1 MTTLFDVALPV
12 AEIVHVPHRG
22 IASASGS
29 TTTLV
34 DAVRVTQNG
43 YFNGGTM
50 FIISG
55 ASAGKFSRISG
66 YNQGLFTFD
75 TLTPTSNVAGD
86 RYIAVPAE
94 ISLYDIISAINL
106 ALLDTG
112 NLVKEDLNLTVVADQ
127 EEYTLPTGVSNLCRV
142 ETTQSTTTPYEYKE
156 SKHWDELGGKLRF
169 DTGYRPGA
177 AGTKLRLT
185 YLTPHATVNVAAD
198 VIDSQISKASLV
210 HFAVSRV
217 YEEQYKASKDKK
229 YEAMINKEFQLGQ
242 ALMNTADVP
251 VVVHGSLW

>member
-12 AEIVHVPHRG
+12 AEIVHLPHRG
-22 IASASGS
+22 AATVVG
-29 TTTLV
+29 TATTLI
-34 DAVRVTQNG
+34 DTVRATQNG
-43 YFNGGTM
+43 YFNGGTI

-66 YNQGLFTFD
+66 YNQGIFTFD
-75 TLTPTSNVAGD
+75 TVTTLNGVGD
-86 RYIAVPAE
+86 RYAAVLAE

-106 ALLDTG
+106 ALLDVG
-112 NLVKEDLNLTVVADQ
+112 NLVKEDIQLTVVADQ

-156 SKHWDELGGKLRF
+156 SKHWDEIGGTLRF

-185 YLTPHATVNVAAD
+185 YLVPHVTVNVAAD

-210 HFAVSRV
+210 HFAVAKV

-242 ALMNTADVP
+242 AFMNSADVP
-251 VVVHGSLW
+251 VVVHASPW